1 MSDDSDSIECP
12 THGPSR
18 ETYICEHLAQN
29 GRQRWHCAYPTE
41 DNPWPDAWCDL
52 CNAEYLKH
60 GEWNDENNGS
70 IKIKMLCSACYE
82 DRRAESVDIA
92 DPAQVR
98 RWDDLVSSCCAELEG
113 KNERLWKRLALSSY
127 GRWDWDQEQKML
139 IFSDQEGRRILADI
153 NFVGSYSSK
162 SDTWLWSW
170 ANFSLLEGIRE
181 SVIAVR
187 DFGEQQGFP
196 ALTVPKWPAKQE
208 DGWHMASI
216 AARLLNA
223 EGVYRTPSDYGYLFM
238 VMRNVRADH
247 R

>member
-12 THGPSR
+12 THGPSP

-127 GRWDWDQEQKML
+127 GR
-139 IFSDQEGRRILADI
+139 
-153 NFVGSYSSK
+153 V
-162 SDTWLWSW
+162 
-170 ANFSLLEGIRE
+170 RE
-181 SVIAVR
+181 SVIAGR